1 MRISRLI
8 AISTLFALSLA
19 GCTTHQ
25 GSKVQLIE
33 RDGRF
38 TLIADGSPYSILGVG
53 GTDNLAMLASYG
65 GNTIRT
71 WDAEG
76 IGDLLD
82 EAESHGIRVV
92 AGIWLEHERH
102 GFDYDDPEQRAEELD
117 RVERLVKE
125 HRDHPALLAW
135 GIGNEV
141 ELGGDFD
148 VALRQINDAA
158 AIVKRL
164 DPHHPRMAVVAEIG
178 DDKAIRIQNECP
190 DINILGVNA
199 YGGLASLKERL
210 EEQGYT
216 GAWAVTEWGV
226 LGHWESG
233 TTPWGAPYEPSSGAK
248 ADFMRGVYEQAIEP
262 NLGETCLGSFAFL
275 WGHKQEKTATWY
287 GLMLPTGEKTER
299 VDVLRSLWTGA
310 QSEQRAPRVDGIE
323 VIEGELHG
331 LSAEGEVVVRVN
343 ASDPDGNLLDFEWA
357 LIPESDVESMG
368 GDFEESIQAVDVAM
382 RLDGPV
388 ATIRMPDREGAYRIF
403 VTVRDGQGGA
413 GTANL
418 PVNVVGRSDS

>member
-1 MRISRLI
+1 MQISLLI
-8 AISTLFALSLA
+8 AICLSA
-19 GCTTHQ
+19 TFTMIGCTSHH

-33 RDGRF
+33 QDGRF
-38 TLIADGSPYSILGVG
+38 SLIADGSPFIIRGVG
-53 GTDNLAMLASYG
+53 GTENLGMLAEYG

-82 EAESHGIRVV
+82 EAHSHGIRVV
-92 AGIWLEHERH
+92 AGIWLDHQRL
-102 GFDYDDPEQRAEELD
+102 GFDYNDPAQREEQLN
-117 RVERLVKE
+117 RVKWLVKE

-141 ELGGDFD
+141 EIGGDFE

-164 DPHHPRMAVVAEIG
+164 DPHHPRMAVTAEIG
-178 DDKAIRIQNECP
+178 DDKAIRIQEDCP
-190 DINILGVNA
+190 NIDFLGINS

-210 EEQGYT
+210 GDQGYT

-233 TTPWGAPYEPSSGAK
+233 KTPWGAPYEPSSGQK
-248 ADFMRGVYEQAIEP
+248 ADFMREVHEGAIGP

-287 GLMLPTGEKTER
+287 GLKLISGEKTER
-299 VDVLRSLWTGA
+299 VDVLRTLWSGTEST
-310 QSEQRAPRVDGIE
+310 QLAPRVDGID
-323 VIEGELHG
+323 VVQGQPHG
-331 LSAEGEVVVRVN
+331 LMPSEEVVFRVN
-343 ASDPDGNLLDFEWA
+343 AYDANGDALDIAWA
-357 LIPESDVESMG
+357 VIPESSVESVG
-368 GDFEESIQAVDVAM
+368 GDFEESIEPIGVSIEQ
-382 RLDGPV
+382 DGLV
-388 ATIRMPDREGAYRIF
+388 ATITMPEGEGAYRIF

-413 GTANL
+413 GTANV
-418 PVNVVGRSDS
+418 PVYVAGSSDS